1 VRGLLTA
8 TAMGAR
14 DGRLIGLMRVLA
26 HGREARRHLLH
37 VLPPSVVSGAI
48 IGVLVADLQV

>member
-8 TAMGAR
+8 TAMGAL
-14 DGRLIGLMRVLA
+14 DGRLIRLMRVLA
-26 HGREARRHLLH
+26 HAREAHSHLLY

-48 IGVLVADLQV
+48 IEVLVADLQV